1 MELKFRNW
9 KEISVNTFSRL
20 RNIDY
25 KQDGGEFEMLNAN
38 IELLSILCDCDE
50 DVISNLTT
58 SEFTYLLN
66 QTTFLKDMPKVKI
79 EDTYIINGTTYK
91 VFLSLKQ
98 MSVAQYVDFQTYFKD
113 QQKYFKELL
122 SVFLIPKGMKYG
134 EGYNIDDTINDIGEY
149 LSIVDA
155 NSILFFFAILFQSL
169 TKVTLDCSIKDMKKM
184 MKKMTNKEEIEKMEM
199 AIKEMEKAK
208 ALTKSGIGYTSL
220 TV

>member
-1 MELKFRNW
+1 MELKYKNW
-9 KEISVNTFSRL
+9 KEININTFNRL

-66 QTTFLKDMPKVKI
+66 QTAFLRDMPKVKI
-79 EDTYIINGTTYK
+79 EDTYVINGTTYK

-134 EGYNIDDTINDIGEY
+134 EGYNIDETINDIGEY

-155 NSILFFFAILFQSL
+155 NSILFFFAILFQTL

-184 MKKMTNKEEIEKMEM
+184 KKKMKNKEEIEKIEA

-208 ALTKSGIGYTSL
+208 ALTKNGIGYTL
-220 TV
+220 

>member
-1 MELKFRNW
+1 MELKYKNW
-9 KEISVNTFSRL
+9 QEISVNTFSRL

-66 QTTFLKDMPKVKI
+66 QTAFLRDMPKVKI
-79 EDTYIINGTTYK
+79 EDTYVINGTTYK

-122 SVFLIPKGMKYG
+122 SIFLIPKGKKYG
-134 EGYNIDDTINDIGEY
+134 EDYNIDDTINDIGEY

>member
-1 MELKFRNW
+1 MELKYKNW
-9 KEISVNTFSRL
+9 NEISVNTFSRL

-25 KQDGGEFEMLNAN
+25 KQDGEEFEMLNAN

-66 QTTFLKDMPKVKI
+66 QTAFLRDMPKVKI
-79 EDTYIINGTTYK
+79 EDTYVINGTTYK

-122 SVFLIPKGMKYG
+122 SIFLIPKGMKYA

-184 MKKMTNKEEIEKMEM
+184 MKKMTNKEEIEKMKM
-199 AIKEMEKAK
+199 AIKEMERAK
-208 ALTKSGIGYTSL
+208 ALAKSGIGYTSL
-220 TV
+220 TA

>member
-1 MELKFRNW
+1 MELKYKNW

-66 QTTFLKDMPKVKI
+66 QTAFLRDMPKVKI

-122 SVFLIPKGMKYG
+122 SIFLIPKGMKYG

>member
-1 MELKFRNW
+1 MELKYKNW

>member
-1 MELKFRNW
+1 MELKYKSW

-50 DVISNLTT
+50 DTISNLTT

-66 QTTFLKDMPKVKI
+66 QTAFLRDMPKVKI

-155 NSILFFFAILFQSL
+155 NSILFFFVILFQSL

-184 MKKMTNKEEIEKMEM
+184 MKKTKNKEEKEKMEM

-208 ALTKSGIGYTSL
+208 ALTKNGIGYTSL

>member
-1 MELKFRNW
+1 MELKYKSW

-50 DVISNLTT
+50 DTISNLTT

-66 QTTFLKDMPKVKI
+66 QTAFLRDMPKVKI

-155 NSILFFFAILFQSL
+155 NSILFFFVILFQSL

-184 MKKMTNKEEIEKMEM
+184 MKKTKNKEEKEKMEI

>member
-1 MELKFRNW
+1 MELKYKNW

-66 QTTFLKDMPKVKI
+66 QTAFLRDMPKVKI

-134 EGYNIDDTINDIGEY
+134 EGYNIDDTINDIGQY
-149 LSIVDA
+149 FSIVDA

>member
-9 KEISVNTFSRL
+9 EEISVNTFSRL